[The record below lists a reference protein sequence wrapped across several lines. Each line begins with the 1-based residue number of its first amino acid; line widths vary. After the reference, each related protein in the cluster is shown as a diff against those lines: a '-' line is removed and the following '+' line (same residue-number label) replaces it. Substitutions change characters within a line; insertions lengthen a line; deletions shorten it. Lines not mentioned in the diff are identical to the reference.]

1 MEVREWALPVYTILM
16 QLAAGSLLSLWLI
29 RWSTGRQQGY
39 ALVDQVM
46 RIPLSAILVTIVVA
60 VIGSHFHLSRS
71 YLSLLAMLN
80 LRTSWLSREILFTII
95 FFGAVS
101 GLVYI
106 YWFSSGYPRLK
117 MALGWVGIVSGMAS
131 VYCMAMIYLLPA
143 QTMWN
148 TPLTVISF
156 LLTVVLLGVT
166 AVSVM
171 IIMDFKVSEIA
182 DVAGVGQRRQ
192 IIRRSF
198 IWLAL
203 AGGITAVIILLLNL
217 SLIATMR
224 QGDLSAL
231 TSLELLLGLYQ
242 PLLILR
248 YLTLFAGVGWFAIT
262 VFLLHRRPLREM
274 AITTPI
280 YLSCLLV
287 LIGEIMGRFLF
298 YATHVRLGI

>member
-29 RWSTGRQQGY
+29 RWAAGRRHGY
-39 ALVDQVM
+39 APVDRVM
-46 RIPLSAILVTIVVA
+46 RIPLLAILVTIVVA
-60 VIGSHFHLSRS
+60 IIGSHFHLSRP
-71 YLSLLAMLN
+71 YLSLLAVLN

-95 FFGAVS
+95 FFWSVS
-101 GLVYI
+101 SLVYLH
-106 YWFSSGYPRLK
+106 WFSSGYPRLK
-117 MALGWVGIVSGMAS
+117 MALGWAGILSGVAS
-131 VYCMAMIYLLPA
+131 VYCMAMIYLLPT

-148 TPLTVISF
+148 TPLTVVSF
-156 LLTVVLLGVT
+156 LMTLVLLGVT

-171 IIMDFKVSEIA
+171 IVMDFKVSEIA
-182 DVAGVGQRRQ
+182 DAAGVELRGQ

-203 AGGITAVIILLLNL
+203 AGGVTAVITLLLNL
-217 SLIATMR
+217 SLIATLR

-231 TSLELLLGLYQ
+231 TSLELLLGLYR

-262 VFLLHRRPLREM
+262 AFLFYRRPLREM
-274 AITTPI
+274 AITIPI

-287 LIGEIMGRFLF
+287 LIAEILGRFLF

>member
-29 RWSTGRQQGY
+29 RWAAGRRHGY
-39 ALVDQVM
+39 APVDRVM
-46 RIPLSAILVTIVVA
+46 RIPLLAILVTIVVA
-60 VIGSHFHLSRS
+60 IIGSHFHLSRP
-71 YLSLLAMLN
+71 YLSLFAVLN

-95 FFGAVS
+95 FFWSVS
-101 GLVYI
+101 SLVYLH
-106 YWFSSGYPRLK
+106 WFSSGYPRLK
-117 MALGWVGIVSGMAS
+117 MALGWAGILSGVAS
-131 VYCMAMIYLLPA
+131 VYCMAMIYLLPT

-148 TPLTVISF
+148 TPLTVVSF
-156 LLTVVLLGVT
+156 LMTLVLLGVT

-171 IIMDFKVSEIA
+171 IVMDFKVSEIA
-182 DVAGVGQRRQ
+182 DAAGVELRGQ

-203 AGGITAVIILLLNL
+203 AGGVTAVITLLLNL
-217 SLIATMR
+217 SLIATLR

-231 TSLELLLGLYQ
+231 TSLELLLGLYR

-262 VFLLHRRPLREM
+262 AFLFYRRSLREM
-274 AITTPI
+274 AITTPV

-287 LIGEIMGRFLF
+287 LIAEILGRFLF

>member
-16 QLAAGSLLSLWLI
+16 QLATGSLLSLWLI
-29 RWSTGRQQGY
+29 RWAVGRQHGY

-46 RIPLSAILVTIVVA
+46 RIPLLAILVTIVVA
-60 VIGSHFHLSRS
+60 IIGSHFHLSRP
-71 YLSLLAMLN
+71 YLSLLAVLN
-80 LRTSWLSREILFTII
+80 LRTSWLSREILFTVI
-95 FFGAVS
+95 FLWSVG
-101 GLVYI
+101 GLVYLH
-106 YWFSSGYPRLK
+106 WFSSGYPRLK
-117 MALGWVGIVSGMAS
+117 MALGWAGIVSGVAS
-131 VYCMAMIYLLPA
+131 VYCMAMIYLLPT

-148 TPLTVISF
+148 TPLTVLSF

-171 IIMDFKVSEIA
+171 IVMDFKVSEIA
-182 DVAGVGQRRQ
+182 DAAGVELRGQ

-203 AGGITAVIILLLNL
+203 AGGVTAVVTLLLNL
-217 SLIATMR
+217 SLIDTLR

-231 TSLELLLGLYQ
+231 TSLELLLGLYR

-262 VFLLHRRPLREM
+262 AFLLYRRPLREM

-287 LIGEIMGRFLF
+287 LIAEILGRFLF